1 MLLRGVG
8 CQGGAL
14 APFSFFGRVVHGGGT
29 RPWVVRERSAEGGQP
44 EDRWCFWTGLGVPGS
59 LPSSIVGR
67 IVLSSVALVSRARH
81 APPQVPDFPEGGHA
95 RDGGVGAV
103 VGGRQEKRT
112 LERPGRRS
120 HAGAWER
127 SPSDSPHAPLPRGG
141 RLAPPGGR
149 FGAGRVSGEE
159 NSPLALSRSAGCGTG
174 KKGQAV

>member
-1 MLLRGVG
+1 MRGVG

-127 SPSDSPHAPLPRGG
+127 SASEIPGREVGRWPRREDG
-141 RLAPPGGR
+141 LEQDEFPGKK
-149 FGAGRVSGEE
+149 
-159 NSPLALSRSAGCGTG
+159 NSHLALSRAAGCGTG
-174 KKGQAV
+174 NKGQAV

>member
-8 CQGGAL
+8 CLGGAL

-103 VGGRQEKRT
+103 VGGWWRKGT
-112 LERPGRRS
+112 LERGNDP
-120 HAGAWER
+120 
-127 SPSDSPHAPLPRGG
+127 PRCC
-141 RLAPPGGR
+141 A
-149 FGAGRVSGEE
+149 
-159 NSPLALSRSAGCGTG
+159 CGPITNELLRCCG
-174 KKGQAV
+174 L

>member
-103 VGGRQEKRT
+103 VGGRQDKRT
-112 LERPGRRS
+112 LERPGWRS
-120 HAGAWER
+120 HAER
-127 SPSDSPHAPLPRGG
+127 GNDPPQNPPPRGG

-149 FGAGRVSGEE
+149 FGAGRVSGDE

-174 KKGQAV
+174 NKGQAV